1 MQATIR
7 YECRI
12 GAQECA
18 VRSTKEFVNASPS
31 QIALLG
37 VQMIWTTKMTEALER
52 TSVKD
57 RRDELDRKVKEVTAV
72 LNDLT
77 QMCLEDPLTTL
88 IRTKIETLV
97 TIQVH
102 QRDLS
107 TEIRDTYR
115 ANPHKGIYDYDWQ
128 KNTRCYWK

>member
-7 YECRI
+7 YECRV

-18 VRSTKEFVNASPS
+18 VRPLKEFVNAAPS

-37 VQMIWTTKMTEALER
+37 VQMVWTTKMTEALER
-52 TSVKD
+52 NSVKD
-57 RRDELDRKVKEVTAV
+57 RRDELERKLKEVSSN

-77 QMCLEDPLTTL
+77 DMCLEDIPSTL

-107 TEIRDTYR
+107 SDIKDIYR
-115 ANPHKGIYDYDWQ
+115 ANPHKGIYDFDW
-128 KNTRCYWK
+128 